1 MSTAKRI
8 LLVEDDESLRHM
20 YKLILSKEGY
30 DVTVTNDG
38 VQGLAKAREGGF
50 DLILLDLMMPNLDG
64 IGVLKGLKEEP
75 PRKSNGPTVIL
86 SNAGY
91 DKVAKEAEDLGA
103 AAFLMKAD
111 MLPQDLVAKVKKYL
125 K

>member
-1 MSTAKRI
+1 MSTAKKI

-20 YKLILSKEGY
+20 YNLILSKEGY
-30 DVTVTNDG
+30 EVTSANDG
-38 VQGLAKAREGGF
+38 VQGLAKARDGGF

-75 PRKSNGPTVIL
+75 PKTENGPTVIL

-91 DKVAKEAEDLGA
+91 DKVAKEAEGLGA
-103 AAFLMKAD
+103 TAFLMKAD
-111 MLPQDLVAKVKKYL
+111 MLPQDLIGKIKKYL